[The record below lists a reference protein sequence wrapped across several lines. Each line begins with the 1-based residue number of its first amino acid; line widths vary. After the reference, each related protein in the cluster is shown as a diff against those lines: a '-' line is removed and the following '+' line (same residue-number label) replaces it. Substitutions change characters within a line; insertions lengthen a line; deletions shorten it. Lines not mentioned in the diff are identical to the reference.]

1 MIDTFNVNLGIRIKE
16 LRDKIGISQAKL
28 ADLLGIKRVSLSQI
42 ENGERKLTA
51 EEINKLAKI
60 FNISCDV
67 LLNPKRDV
75 QVVLEKK
82 AKYTATPKSSI
93 RISVP
98 QRNIAKFK
106 EVLLYILN
114 KVGSKPNIGETV
126 IYKLLYFIDFNYYEK
141 YEEQL
146 IGATYIKN
154 NYGPTPLEFRE
165 IVSKMKGKDLVE
177 VSDKYFHYPQT
188 KYLPLRPPDLSM
200 LNANEMKTI
209 DEVLQ
214 ELSDMNATQISE
226 YSHQDVPWLVHEDG
240 DIISY
245 ETVFYRDQKYSVR
258 NYDDKL

>member
-1 MIDTFNVNLGIRIKE
+1 MIDTFNANLGIRIKE
-16 LRDKIGISQAKL
+16 LRDKIGLSQAKL
-28 ADLLGIKRVSLSQI
+28 AGLLGLNRASLSQI

-82 AKYTATPKSSI
+82 AKYTATPKASI

-98 QRNIAKFK
+98 QRNVAKFK

-154 NYGPTPLEFRE
+154 NYGPTPMEFRE
-165 IVSKMKGKDLVE
+165 IVSKMKGKDLAE
-177 VSDKYFHYPQT
+177 VS
-188 KYLPLRPPDLSM
+188 S
-200 LNANEMKTI
+200 
-209 DEVLQ
+209 
-214 ELSDMNATQISE
+214 
-226 YSHQDVPWLVHEDG
+226 
-240 DIISY
+240 
-245 ETVFYRDQKYSVR
+245 
-258 NYDDKL
+258 

>member
-1 MIDTFNVNLGIRIKE
+1 MIDTFNANLGIRIKE
-16 LRDKIGISQAKL
+16 LRDKIGLSQAKL
-28 ADLLGIKRVSLSQI
+28 ADLLGLNRVSLSQI

-82 AKYTATPKSSI
+82 AKYTTTVKESI

-98 QRNIAKFK
+98 QRNVAKFK

-154 NYGPTPLEFRE
+154 NYGPTPMEFRE

-188 KYLPLRPPDLSM
+188 KYLPLREADLSGF
-200 LNANEMKTI
+200 NANEKEII
-209 DEVLQ
+209 DDVINK
-214 ELSDMNATQISE
+214 LSGMNASQISE
-226 YSHQDVPWLVHEDG
+226 YSHNDIPWQVTEDG
-240 DIISY
+240 QKISY
-245 ETVFYRDQKYSVR
+245 ESVFYRTPQYSVR
-258 NYDDKL
+258 VYKDKI